1 MNSMSNVTQISTAAS
16 RDEEAGLWI
25 ARIDRGIRDSET
37 DDLKRWLSS
46 SAENYQAFI
55 EMAEFWD
62 EMDAMSILSDIFPV
76 SSADEKPSKSF
87 AWAIA
92 ATVVLAIASAAL
104 LMINEGIF
112 DRSAGA
118 QVADLP
124 TNVFSTQKGEQAT
137 FGLPDGS
144 TIVLNTDSLLT
155 IDFTDANRIMRLE
168 RGEIH
173 VSVAHESRP
182 LSVLVGD
189 QIIQALGTE
198 FNIEITSDQS
208 IELVVTEGLVV
219 VGFLDAPLQDL
230 DVDEP
235 VELAPTSTLVAG
247 GEEAVIRHVEETL
260 QKIETAEIE
269 TEEIAV
275 KLSWRNGNIVFTGET
290 LEEAVE
296 EVERYTAVE
305 FVFLDED
312 SKQEEIAGFFKAG
325 DVEGL
330 LAVLRQEFEI
340 SYQWVGD
347 HKVELASTTSSQ

>member
-1 MNSMSNVTQISTAAS
+1 MSNITQISTAAS
-16 RDEEAGLWI
+16 RDDEVGRWI
-25 ARIDRGIRDSET
+25 AKIDRGITDSEKE
-37 DDLKRWLSS
+37 DLKRWLSNS
-46 SAENYQAFI
+46 TDNYQSFI

-62 EMDAMSILSDIFPV
+62 EIDTMSILSDIFPI
-76 SSADEKPSKSF
+76 SSVDEKRSKPI

-92 ATVVLAIASAAL
+92 ATLVLAIASAML
-104 LMINEGIF
+104 LMKSEGYF
-112 DRSAGA
+112 DDSAGTL
-118 QVADLP
+118 VADLP
-124 TNVFSTQKGEQAT
+124 VNVFSTRKGEQAT
-137 FGLPDGS
+137 FVLPDGS
-144 TIVLNTDSLLT
+144 TVVLNTDSLVS
-155 IDFTDANRIMRLE
+155 INFTDANRIMRLD

-173 VSVAHESRP
+173 VSVAHETRP

-219 VGFLDAPLQDL
+219 VGFLDVPLEDL
-230 DVDEP
+230 DAGEP
-235 VELAPTSTLVAG
+235 VELAPTFTLVAG

-260 QKIETAEIE
+260 QKIETEEIE

-275 KLSWRNGNIVFTGET
+275 KLSWRNGNIIFTGET
-290 LEEAVE
+290 LEEAVQ

-347 HKVELASTTSSQ
+347 HKVELASATNAE

>member
-1 MNSMSNVTQISTAAS
+1 MSNVTQISTAAS

-25 ARIDRGIRDSET
+25 SRIDRGISDSEK

-46 SAENYQAFI
+46 SPKNHQSFI

-62 EMDAMSILSDIFPV
+62 EMDAMSILPDIFPT
-76 SSADEKPSKSF
+76 SRADEKRSKPF
-87 AWAIA
+87 LWAIA
-92 ATVVLAIASAAL
+92 ATVVLAMTSILFWIAS
-104 LMINEGIF
+104 EGYL
-112 DRSAGA
+112 DHSADT
-118 QVADLP
+118 QVAGLP
-124 TNVFSTQKGEQAT
+124 ADVFSTRKGEQAT
-137 FGLPDGS
+137 FTLPDGS
-144 TIVLNTDSLLT
+144 TIALNTDSLVS
-155 IDFTDANRIMRLE
+155 INFTDVNRILRLE

-173 VSVAHESRP
+173 VKVARESRP
-182 LSVLVGD
+182 FSVLVGD

-230 DVDEP
+230 DADEP

-247 GEEAVIRHVEETL
+247 GQEAVIRHVEATL
-260 QKIETAEIE
+260 QKIETKEIE

-312 SKQEEIAGFFKAG
+312 SKQEQIAGFFKAG

-340 SYQWVGD
+340 SYQWIGD
-347 HKVELASTTSSQ
+347 HKVELATGTPSE

>member
-1 MNSMSNVTQISTAAS
+1 MSNVTQISTAAS
-16 RDEEAGLWI
+16 RDDEAGHWI
-25 ARIDRGIRDSET
+25 AKIDRGIKDSEK

-46 SAENYQAFI
+46 STANYQSFI

-62 EMDAMSILSDIFPV
+62 EMDAMSILSDIFPK
-76 SSADEKPSKSF
+76 SSADEKRSNPVL
-87 AWAIA
+87 WAIA
-92 ATVVLAIASAAL
+92 ATVVLAIAATML
-104 LMINEGIF
+104 LKTSEGYL
-112 DRSAGA
+112 DRSADT
-118 QVADLP
+118 QMADLP
-124 TNVFSTQKGEQAT
+124 ANVFSTMKGEQAIFT
-137 FGLPDGS
+137 LPDGS
-144 TIVLNTDSLLT
+144 IVALNTDSLVS
-155 IDFTDANRIMRLE
+155 INFTDANRIMRLE

-173 VSVAHESRP
+173 VNVAHEPRP

-189 QIIQALGTE
+189 QVIQALGTE

-219 VGFLDAPLQDL
+219 VGFMDAPLEDL
-230 DVDEP
+230 DAEKP

-247 GEEAVIRHVEETL
+247 GQEAVIRHVEETL
-260 QKIETAEIE
+260 QKIETEEIE

-296 EVERYTAVE
+296 EIERYTAVK

-340 SYQWVGD
+340 TYQWVGD
-347 HKVELASTTSSQ
+347 HKVELASATESQ